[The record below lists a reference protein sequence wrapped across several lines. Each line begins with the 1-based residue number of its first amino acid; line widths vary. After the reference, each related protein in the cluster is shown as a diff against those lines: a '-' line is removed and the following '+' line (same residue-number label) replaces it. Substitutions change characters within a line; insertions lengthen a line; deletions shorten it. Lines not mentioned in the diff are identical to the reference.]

1 MPLGTAHLWRPRR
14 RPRERSALPGK
25 RADPP
30 PPPTAAGCEV
40 VFRLQST
47 STLILLAS
55 LSSPQEFVQRATAD
69 TAFWSF
75 YFRSGRRRQRRGAVA
90 GAGPAPASAMGDLS
104 FLAQLSAGGRSAWL
118 PGVVLRPRRAALP
131 GFYDPVA
138 SRCSAMPPPSG
149 CTARFLI

>member
-1 MPLGTAHLWRPRR
+1 MPLGWRTFGDDVA
-14 RPRERSALPGK
+14 REVICTTGK

-30 PPPTAAGCEV
+30 PPPTAAGYEV

-75 YFRSGRRRQRRGAVA
+75 YFGAVA
-90 GAGPAPASAMGDLS
+90 SGVALWLALAAASYGASV
-104 FLAQLSAGGRSAWL
+104 FLAQLSAGGRPARLRSGFSATY
-118 PGVVLRPRRAALP
+118 AALP
-131 GFYDPVA
+131 FQDFMI
-138 SRCSAMPPPSG
+138 SSLSCSAMLPPSG
-149 CTARFLI
+149 CTARF